1 MNEGSSLPL
10 SRKQRF
16 WNRDR
21 EPAPLGSE
29 RSDNCPRRR
38 KASSFLWFLEAKPWG
53 SHQRVPTPSLWEQE
67 PWSPWYPRPCT
78 QMGSQHLGTE
88 LGWINK
94 ELGLEEPSIAR
105 LADSVCP
112 CPRVSGQAESVQA
125 ERDPVNTASHRLDTD
140 EDEPSE
146 GWEKK
151 LTGRDASLWRQLCYP
166 CLKPCQD
173 IPELET
179 K

>member
-1 MNEGSSLPL
+1 M
-10 SRKQRF
+10 
-16 WNRDR
+16 
-21 EPAPLGSE
+21 
-29 RSDNCPRRR
+29 
-38 KASSFLWFLEAKPWG
+38 
-53 SHQRVPTPSLWEQE
+53 
-67 PWSPWYPRPCT
+67 
-78 QMGSQHLGTE
+78 
-88 LGWINK
+88 
-94 ELGLEEPSIAR
+94 AR

-112 CPRVSGQAESVQA
+112 CPSLSGQAESVQA
-125 ERDPVNTASHRLDTD
+125 EWDPVNNAGHRLDTD

-151 LTGRDASLWRQLCYP
+151 LTGRDASLWSQLCYP